1 MGEGDLAVALEEDL
15 DLQDL
20 SQEVEDLDPGGL
32 HLVDGTQAGGLLCHP
47 QG

>member
-32 HLVDGTQAGGLLCHP
+32 HPVDGTQAGGLLCHP

>member
-1 MGEGDLAVALEEDL
+1 MEEVDLDVALEEDL

-20 SQEVEDLDPGGL
+20 SQEAEDLDQEGL
-32 HLVDGTQAGGLLCHP
+32 HLVDGTQAGDLLCHP